1 MARTGR
7 PPKPIEQKRLTGR
20 TSSTDSGG
28 RPLPATA
35 DVVALPMADGV
46 PEPPTDLGLDGARM
60 WRRAWGEAITW
71 LSPDSDMEAV
81 EQACRVVD
89 DVAVARERYRA
100 TRDPGDLRGLVAI
113 QKLLHESLSVLG
125 FDPTARSRLGLAE
138 VKRVSKLDELRA
150 RRAPSPG

>member
-7 PPKPIEQKRLTGR
+7 PPKPMEQKRRTGR
-20 TSSTDSGG
+20 TPGTDSGG
-28 RPLPATA
+28 RKLPEPAQ
-35 DVVALPMADGV
+35 VVALPMAAGTPD
-46 PEPPTDLGLDGARM
+46 PPLDFGLEATRM
-60 WRRAWGEAITW
+60 WTRAWGSAITW

-81 EQACRVVD
+81 EQACRLVD

-100 TRDPGDLRGLVAI
+100 TRDPADLRAMVAVT
-113 QKLLHESLSVLG
+113 KLLQEALSTLG

-150 RRAPSPG
+150 RRTPTP